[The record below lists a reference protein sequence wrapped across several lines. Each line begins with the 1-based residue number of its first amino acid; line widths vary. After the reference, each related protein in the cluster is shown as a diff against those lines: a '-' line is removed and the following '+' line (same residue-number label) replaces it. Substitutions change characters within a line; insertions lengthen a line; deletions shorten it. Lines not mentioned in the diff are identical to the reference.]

1 MDLITSFDRSLFL
14 LLNGLHT
21 SWLDPVMMII
31 SSKWVWIPFYLF
43 LLYRLWVIYKRDCL
57 KILLSVAL
65 LITLTDQ
72 TSGLIKDTVKR
83 PRPTHQEGL
92 SEMVHTVDGYKG
104 GKFGFVSSHAANS
117 FAIALFIGLLL
128 SRKRSMT
135 PLLGLI
141 VWAFL
146 VSYSRIY
153 LGVHYPGD
161 ILGGALV
168 GVIEAYLFLLILSKW
183 GGIKARE
190 DGTTVS

>member
-1 MDLITSFDRSLFL
+1 MDLIISFDRSLFL

-72 TSGLIKDTVKR
+72 TSGLIKDAVKR

>member
-1 MDLITSFDRSLFL
+1 MDLIVSFDRSLFL

-21 SWLDPVMMII
+21 SWLDPVMMLI
-31 SSKWVWIPFYLF
+31 SSKWIWIPFYLF
-43 LLYRLWVIYKRDCL
+43 LLYRLWVIYKKDCL
-57 KILLSVAL
+57 KILFSVAL

-72 TSGLIKDTVKR
+72 TSGLIKDAVKR

-92 SEMVHTVDGYKG
+92 SVLVHTVDGYKG

-128 SRKRSMT
+128 SRKRSMI
-135 PLLGLI
+135 PLIGLFI
-141 VWAFL
+141 WASL

-161 ILGGALV
+161 ILGGALI
-168 GVIEAYLFLLILSKW
+168 GVIEACLFFLILLRW
-183 GGIKARE
+183 GGLKDDKYAA
-190 DGTTVS
+190 TVS

>member
-83 PRPTHQEGL
+83 HRPTHQEGL

>member
-72 TSGLIKDTVKR
+72 TSGLIKDAVKR
-83 PRPTHQEGL
+83 HRPTHQEGL